1 MSELLSICI
10 PTYNRAGYLAD
21 VLESLAREHA
31 ADPWGEAVVVHVSDN
46 ASTDTT
52 PAVVAA
58 YASRLPLRAQRNPT
72 NIGGERNFARLIDL
86 TEGVYF
92 WLLGD
97 DETVAAG
104 SLAGLLALLRT
115 REHGLVLLPS
125 VRTDADGRLWAQPYT
140 RHLSD
145 AAAAV
150 PMTDET
156 FPDYAAYVQRHHSS
170 NPFAL
175 IGHSLI
181 SYNVIRRD
189 CFDRGLLRRT
199 LGSEDVH
206 YAHMFGLVGG
216 LRRTGARVHLLAT
229 PVVVVREERAPVA
242 ASRLLIRRTWSRY
255 LQWLGREFQQPG
267 LVRYG
272 RSLFRP
278 TDRLNFLLRKLTGR
292 LPPGW
297 GRPLP
302 GD

>member
-1 MSELLSICI
+1 MPELLSICI
-10 PTYNRAGYLAD
+10 PTYNRAAYLTD
-21 VLESLAREHA
+21 LLESLVREHA
-31 ADPWGEAVVVHVSDN
+31 ADPCGEEVVVHVSDN
-46 ASTDTT
+46 ASTDST

-58 YASRLPLRAQRNPT
+58 YASRLPLRALRNPT
-72 NIGGERNFARLIDL
+72 NIGGERNFARLIDV
-86 TEGVYF
+86 TEGAYF

-104 SLAGLLALLRT
+104 SLAGLRALLRS
-115 REHGLVLLPS
+115 RQHGLVLLPS
-125 VRTDADGRLWAQPYT
+125 VRTGADGRLVAQPYT
-140 RHLSD
+140 RHPSE
-145 AAAAV
+145 AAAAA
-150 PMTDET
+150 PMTAET
-156 FPDYAAYVQRHHSS
+156 LPDYAAYVERHHGA

-181 SYNVIRRD
+181 SYNIIRRD
-189 CFDRGLLRRT
+189 CFDRDLLRRT

-216 LRRTGARVHLLAT
+216 LRRTGASVHLLAT

-272 RSLFRP
+272 RALFRP
-278 TDRLNFLLRKLTGR
+278 TDRLNFLLRRLTGR

-297 GRPLP
+297 GRPRA